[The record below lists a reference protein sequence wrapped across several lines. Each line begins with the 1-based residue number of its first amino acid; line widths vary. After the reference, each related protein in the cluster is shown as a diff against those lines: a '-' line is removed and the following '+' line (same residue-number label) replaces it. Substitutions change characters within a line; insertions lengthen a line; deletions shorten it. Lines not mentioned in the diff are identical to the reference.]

1 MNFLGISNLVKRPY
15 NLEWR
20 EYMYLQ
26 AADMFTTRHPYMFGK
41 RSQETIAR
49 LLAMILVKQEQ
60 VKSCTPSDLN

>member
-1 MNFLGISNLVKRPY
+1 
-15 NLEWR
+15 
-20 EYMYLQ
+20 MYLQ